1 MGGRPRG
8 LNAQGDDTQDF
19 CQLSIL
25 SDLQLFI
32 SQNPSFISFVLA
44 RPLPRYHVDPFR
56 EGLDPSRVTWHEES
70 RRKAKLKPK
79 LLQSLIQ
86 KRSQSLSHPL
96 PPLSIRDKKPFLK
109 IPIDPPLKI
118 QWFAH
123 QQRKRMRSHCSILW
137 RFRLDPDLHIVALSL
152 RLSWS
157 YTLPKQPDK
166 KSNLCALMQWFPEVI
181 LLVTSDTT
189 PSPPET
195 L

>member
-32 SQNPSFISFVLA
+32 SQNPSFISLILA

-123 QQRKRMRSHCSILW
+123 QQRKRMRLHKLQHPLTIQIRSRSSHCSFVPEIVLILH
-137 RFRLDPDLHIVALSL
+137 P
-152 RLSWS
+152 
-157 YTLPKQPDK
+157 PKATRQK
-166 KSNLCALMQWFPEVI
+166 KQLMRIDAMIPRGDFAG
-181 LLVTSDTT
+181 D
-189 PSPPET
+189 
-195 L
+195 